1 LPRSKELQTKIQN
14 QSHMMEM
21 MQHMIGE
28 SMMGGSAPEGAGK
41 K

>member
-1 LPRSKELQTKIQN
+1 
-14 QSHMMEM
+14 MMEM